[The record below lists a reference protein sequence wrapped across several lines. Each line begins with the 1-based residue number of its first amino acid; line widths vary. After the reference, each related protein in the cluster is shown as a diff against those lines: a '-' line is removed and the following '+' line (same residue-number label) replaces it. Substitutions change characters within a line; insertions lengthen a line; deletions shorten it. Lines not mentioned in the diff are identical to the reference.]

1 MINRLLHSTEQVIK
15 YFFPPHAGRSHE
27 ADAEEQKPSR
37 NQIRFKGTD
46 FQIKKHHT
54 KKNQKYFPNSQTLI
68 FRVKY
73 GFQNKYKAHI

>member
-1 MINRLLHSTEQVIK
+1 MPVGLMKQMLKNKNPQEI
-15 YFFPPHAGRSHE
+15 RS
-27 ADAEEQKPSR
+27 DSKD
-37 NQIRFKGTD
+37 QIFKLRSIT
-46 FQIKKHHT
+46 Q